1 MESGFFDQKIFK
13 ACEKL
18 KIGYVCGGKVYKDI
32 KALAALSEVNRLIG
46 SLPGAENG
54 NINIPAIH
62 IPDRPTQGKL
72 KYSKKKS

>member
-1 MESGFFDQKIFK
+1 
-13 ACEKL
+13 
-18 KIGYVCGGKVYKDI
+18 VYKDI

-54 NINIPAIH
+54 NISIPAIH